1 MINYKIR
8 KLSIYFISSL
18 PPPPLAV
25 ETELGG
31 ESVALHFT
39 KRL

>member
-1 MINYKIR
+1 MINYKN
-8 KLSIYFISSL
+8 KKAFDLFHF

-39 KRL
+39 QRL

>member
-8 KLSIYFISSL
+8 KLSIYFISS
-18 PPPPLAV
+18 PPPLAV

-39 KRL
+39 QRL

>member
-1 MINYKIR
+1 MINYKN
-8 KLSIYFISSL
+8 KKAFDLFHFL

-39 KRL
+39 QRL

>member
-1 MINYKIR
+1 MINYKN
-8 KLSIYFISSL
+8 KKAFDLFHFL
-18 PPPPLAV
+18 PPPPPLAV

-39 KRL
+39 QRL